1 MENPTLAQGNEINN
15 LILRNKVSKETI
27 QFLLESGM
35 MANLFAVKA
44 DRFSG
49 NHHELG
55 YQIAQARFQMSLGL
69 LPEFEVVHQYY
80 LDTVDPDPVPRRT
93 LNEMFEDR
101 GVKIEKE
108 GMKKEMSIKIQG
120 HMIKPR
126 SVEFSLIR
134 FPVLSRGDRP
144 TFSPGVVLSAAGYIN
159 ADVYDLV
166 AFSTILNAHIV
177 TSRPV
182 CALNSVVQTPTSSTG
197 GGWIYHAHPTLHGNM
212 QKQEVWFNRLGLK
225 DMDYWTTDHHY
236 LVRSRDH
243 LARSPKI

>member
-1 MENPTLAQGNEINN
+1 MESPTLAQGNEIQN
-15 LILRNKVSKETI
+15 LILRNKVPRDTI
-27 QFLLESGM
+27 QLLLTTGM
-35 MANLFAVKA
+35 LSNLFKFQT
-44 DRFSG
+44 DRFLKDS
-49 NHHELG
+49 HKLE

-80 LDTVDPDPVPRRT
+80 LDTVDPDSVPRKT

-108 GMKKEMSIKIQG
+108 GIKKEMSIKIQG

-134 FPVLSRGDRP
+134 FPVLSRDDRP
-144 TFSPGVVLSAAGYIN
+144 AFSPGVVLSAAGYIN

-166 AFSTILNAHIV
+166 AFSAVLNAHIV

-182 CALNSVVQTPTSSTG
+182 CALNSVVQTSTSSTG
-197 GGWIYHAHPTLHGNM
+197 GGWIYHAHPTLHGDM

-225 DMDYWTTDHHY
+225 DMDYWTTDHHF
-236 LVRSRDH
+236 LVRNRDH